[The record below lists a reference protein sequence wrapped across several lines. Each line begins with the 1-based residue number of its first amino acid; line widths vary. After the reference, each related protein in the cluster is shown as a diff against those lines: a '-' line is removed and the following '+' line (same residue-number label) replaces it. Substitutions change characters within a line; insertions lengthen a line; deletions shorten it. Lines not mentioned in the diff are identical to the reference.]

1 MFNKSSSGIQIMME
15 IKKGTL
21 TVLLMMAVSFS
32 AVAQSSPIRDKQIY
46 KLYVAAQSIL
56 FNYVDTVDKE
66 TLVEDAISGML
77 KDLDPHSSYLT
88 AEQVKKANEPL
99 VGNYKG
105 VGIEFNI
112 LKDTLL
118 VVAVIEGGPSEK
130 AGLRPGDRILTVN
143 GDTIAGIGLKNEDVI
158 RQLKGEEGSVVKLDI
173 LRRGYLAL
181 LPYEITR
188 GTIPI
193 LSIDA
198 AFIASEDIGYIKIN
212 RFSASTHEEFV
223 DAVKALKKQ
232 GMKKLILDLQG
243 NGGGYLS
250 AAIKMADEFLN
261 EDKLLVYTQSRH
273 ERNDNVAHHKGIF
286 EKKELVILI
295 DESSASASEILAGA
309 VQDWDRGLIIGRRSF
324 GKGLV
329 QRPFRL
335 PDKSEMRLT
344 ISRYYTPCGRSI
356 QRSYKNGKGEYRSD
370 LSRRIEHGELFNED
384 SIAFPDSLMY
394 KTLVYGRK
402 VYGGGGIMPDIFVPL
417 DTMHNSKF
425 FKDINRLRVLD
436 RFTLDY
442 VDKNREQL
450 SSVYSNFSSFDQG
463 FAVNEDMFNNLV
475 KEAKRE
481 DIEYNDSAL
490 VSKDIIL
497 LQMKAYVARYLFER
511 EMYYQVMK
519 SEDMAYMK
527 AIELLGNETVFYQRL
542 QQGH

>member
-1 MFNKSSSGIQIMME
+1 MME

-450 SSVYSNFSSFDQG
+450 SSIYSNFSSFDQG